1 MTAEHEATGAA
12 RTIAGPG
19 PDALGERFAARAG
32 SVGARVHRVAGI
44 PALAAL
50 VAELAGDGRVV
61 VAPAL
66 AKTHDDLLAE
76 LVARGMDLGAVDA
89 ADPAATFAGVA
100 VGVSEAVLG
109 LAETGSLV
117 VADAFA
123 DRLVRMLVPKH
134 VAVLGARWVVPG
146 LDEAGAFL
154 RETVAGGEGAPSH
167 YVSFITGP
175 SRTADIEM
183 SLTVGAHGPAEL
195 HIAILEGA
203 GE

>member
-1 MTAEHEATGAA
+1 MTAEREAAGVA
-12 RTIAGPG
+12 RTTAGPG
-19 PDALGERFAARAG
+19 PADLAGRFAERA
-32 SVGARVHRVAGI
+32 SAVGARVHRVAGVG
-44 PALAAL
+44 ALAGL
-50 VAELAGDGRVV
+50 VADLAGDGRVV

-76 LVARGMDLGAVDA
+76 LAARGVEPGVVDA
-89 ADPAATFAGVA
+89 DDPAATFAGVA

-123 DRLVRMLVPKH
+123 DRLVRMLAPRH
-134 VAVLGARWVVPG
+134 VAVLGARWIVPG

-154 RETVAGGEGAPSH
+154 RETVVGGEGAPSH
-167 YVSFITGP
+167 YVSFVTGP

-183 SLTVGAHGPAEL
+183 SLTVGAHGPAEV
-195 HIAILEGA
+195 HIAVLGA
-203 GE
+203 